1 MHPRFDGPNSAGMKD
16 AESKTQPRLHPRS
29 FAILFAVSVVV
40 AIGNTGLM
48 SILPAIGREIAIP
61 DAYMAAIFSL
71 SALLWA
77 VMSPIW
83 ARESDRR
90 GRKPLI
96 MLGLAGFAISMLC
109 CGLVV
114 TAGLYHLA
122 PWYVIFVIFLLARA
136 LFGLIGSASNPAT
149 QAYVAERTSRSERT
163 QQMASLAGAFGLGTV
178 VGPFLAPLFI
188 LPFVTLAGP
197 LFSFALLSA
206 AMLAVVWR
214 YLPEA
219 PRARD
224 QRRFPAAGERGFSAA
239 FGWVG
244 KIAAQVRQPRKLAAE
259 AIAAS
264 RSSVLFP
271 FLVYGFLVATCQTAQ
286 GYTLGFMIIDKL
298 ELTPIKALGFISVAM
313 AAGAMAGLL
322 AQWGLIRIFNM
333 GPKALLRWGVGLA
346 CLGNLITVFA
356 PDYWTVVAGY
366 AISALGYGFA
376 RPGFTA
382 GASLAVKMQDQAKA
396 AGYIAAVNGL
406 NVIIAPLFVGLYQAV
421 AWAPFL
427 LNAAILAGLLV
438 FALKNRVLREAG
450 ERGDDDDDEATLAL
464 LERSDEGG
472 V

>member
-1 MHPRFDGPNSAGMKD
+1 MKVSD
-16 AESKTQPRLHPRS
+16 APSPPELAQSS

-48 SILPAIGREIAIP
+48 SILPAIGRSIDVP
-61 DAYMAAIFSL
+61 DAFMAAIFSL

-83 ARESDRR
+83 ARESDKR

-96 MLGLAGFAISMLC
+96 MLGLAGFAVSMLC

-114 TAGLYHLA
+114 SAGLHHLA

-136 LFGLIGSASNPAT
+136 LFGLIGSSSNPAT
-149 QAYVAERTSRSERT
+149 QAYVAERTTRAERT
-163 QQMASLAGAFGLGTV
+163 QQMAALAGAFGLGTV
-178 VGPFLAPLFI
+178 IGPFLAPMFN
-188 LPFVTLAGP
+188 LPIVSLAGP
-197 LFSFALLSA
+197 LYTFSLLA
-206 AMLAVVWR
+206 VAMLVVVWKM
-214 YLPEA
+214 LPEEPVA
-219 PRARD
+219 RETRRLAGAGLWKDPR
-224 QRRFPAAGERGFSAA
+224 
-239 FGWVG
+239 
-244 KIAAQVRQPRKLAAE
+244 L
-259 AIAAS
+259 
-264 RSSVLFP
+264 LP
-271 FLVYGFLVATCQTAQ
+271 FLIYGFLVATCQTAQ

-298 ELTPIKALGFISVAM
+298 QVSPIAALGYISVAM

-322 AQWGLIRIFNM
+322 AQWGLIRMFNM
-333 GPKALLRWGVGLA
+333 GPKVLLRWGVALA
-346 CLGNLITVFA
+346 CVGNLMTAFA

-366 AISALGYGFA
+366 SIAALGYGFA

-382 GASLAVKMQDQAKA
+382 GASLTVSMHEQAQA
-396 AGYIAAVNGL
+396 AAAIAAVNGL
-406 NVIIAPLFVGLYQAV
+406 NVIIAPLFVWLYESV

-438 FALKNRVLREAG
+438 FTFRNRILREAG
-450 ERGDDDDDEATLAL
+450 EKTQDGDGEEESTLAL